1 MTRAAKLSWKRGGGA
16 SYEWIKID
24 IQVHVASPQP
34 KWFEIEMFSW
44 WTGNIE
50 LRIGKFQFTHS
61 VQTHAFGI
69 CMAPY
74 FRADYRHTV
83 EIILEGRKFSHIFT
97 CLCECMETC
106 TFFFCFREW
115 YVYEL
120 NQVSL
125 SPSHMILLK
134 YW

>member
-1 MTRAAKLSWKRGGGA
+1 MTRAAKLSWKGGGCFLWVKK
-16 SYEWIKID
+16 YRYTCRYMKLVLDLNVE
-24 IQVHVASPQP
+24 
-34 KWFEIEMFSW
+34 EIEMFSW

-50 LRIGKFQFTHS
+50 LRIGKYQFTHS

-106 TFFFCFREW
+106 IFSSAFESGMYTNLIKFLWARVLWFF
-115 YVYEL
+115 
-120 NQVSL
+120 
-125 SPSHMILLK
+125 
-134 YW
+134 